1 MAQWDILIRGGTLY
15 DGSGRPGENADLAI
29 AGGHI
34 AALASREG
42 CRMSKRSM
50 LGLFELNG
58 RGRCPHRRIAGANS

>member
-1 MAQWDILIRGGTLY
+1 VRSTQFAPLSATVHRLH
-15 DGSGRPGENADLAI
+15 DLFAKS
-29 AGGHI
+29 GHI

-58 RGRCPHRRIAGANS
+58 RGRPTLAAALPGRAP